1 MIYLIFKR
9 GKFFAFTANKKILKK
24 FLKQRRDTFNIEKVD
39 KNILEKIM
47 NSNEFYLKNLS
58 YYKLY
63 DLVLTEE
70 ELIFARKV
78 GEERLIELIAVVNK
92 LRQLLRFIKMENSEK
107 FELEKFF
114 EFVDMIDEDLDS
126 DESCVFLEDY
136 FDIKSILLNLIGKT

>member
-9 GKFFAFTANKKILKK
+9 GKFFSFTDDKKILKK
-24 FLKQRRDTFNIEKVD
+24 FLKQRRETFNIEKVD

-47 NSNEFYLKNLS
+47 NSNEFYLKKLS

-126 DESCVFLEDY
+126 EEPCVFLEDY
-136 FDIKSILLNLIGKT
+136 FDIKSILLNLIWKT